1 MHSWRN
7 QSPTTSEPRAV
18 DNLST
23 FHGESLLQVR
33 ATVNDG
39 VLARQFRRSG
49 DYFVACNED
58 GLSHFG
64 ILCNWISIPHSDHA
78 RAHETAATLSLAV
91 SLSTSSRGCWGDATH
106 CDAADPKWRD
116 HRGLDRPARCCPCTA
131 VWNHHS
137 SMGYSR
143 QCCRRPS
150 KKKKWLW
157 HLDIRRS
164 CAHASYE

>member
-33 ATVNDG
+33 ATANDG

-58 GLSHFG
+58 SLSHFG
-64 ILCNWISIPHSDHA
+64 ILCNRPVASMGAIGNARDACHGQHSDSF
-78 RAHETAATLSLAV
+78 RSTEPPTAHTISGFKNEKV
-91 SLSTSSRGCWGDATH
+91 
-106 CDAADPKWRD
+106 
-116 HRGLDRPARCCPCTA
+116 
-131 VWNHHS
+131 
-137 SMGYSR
+137 
-143 QCCRRPS
+143 
-150 KKKKWLW
+150 
-157 HLDIRRS
+157 
-164 CAHASYE
+164 